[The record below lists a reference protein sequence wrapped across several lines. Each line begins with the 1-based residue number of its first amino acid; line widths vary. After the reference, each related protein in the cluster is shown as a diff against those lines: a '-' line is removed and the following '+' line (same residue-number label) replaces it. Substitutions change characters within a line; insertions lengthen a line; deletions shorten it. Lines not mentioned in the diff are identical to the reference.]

1 MNVTPAGD
9 MLISDGHCFVCGKN
23 NAGGLQL
30 EFSYAPDGLRAET
43 TFVPRETYQGWQGIV
58 HGGIIIT
65 VLDEVMAKAAVHKG
79 YTVVTAEITAKLKTP
94 AKVMEP
100 LRCQAVIESVKKKIV
115 YARAAASRKDG
126 TVVAEATAKM
136 VIIS

>member
-1 MNVTPAGD
+1 
-9 MLISDGHCFVCGKN
+9 MLISDGRCFVCGRD
-23 NAGGLQL
+23 NAGGLRL
-30 EFSYAPDGLRAET
+30 EFSYSQDGLSAET
-43 TFVPRETYQGWQGIV
+43 TFVPQEQYQGWQGIT

-79 YTVVTAEITAKLKTP
+79 YAVVTGEITAKLKNP

-100 LRCQAVIESVKKKIV
+100 LKCRAFIEDVKKKIV
-115 YARAAASRKDG
+115 YARAVASREDG
-126 TVVAEATAKM
+126 TVVAEATAKL